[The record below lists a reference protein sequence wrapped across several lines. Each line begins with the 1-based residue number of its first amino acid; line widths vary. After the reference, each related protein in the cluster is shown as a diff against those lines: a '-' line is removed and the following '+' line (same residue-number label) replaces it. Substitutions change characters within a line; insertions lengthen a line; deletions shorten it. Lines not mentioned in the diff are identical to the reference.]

1 MTQVVRTT
9 LACPRCGHRFPAIVE
24 QILDVGRD
32 PQVKSR
38 FLSGRVNMVACPN
51 CGHTLGVGTPLLYH
65 DPNKD
70 LLIIHIPMELNISPA
85 ERENIIGDLTR
96 RLTNGIPPEK
106 RRAYLLQPK
115 QALTLPG
122 MIDMILDADG
132 ITREM
137 REAQREKVRVMEMFL
152 QVSPENWPQV
162 AQEQAAHL
170 DSEFL
175 DMLLTL
181 AENAS
186 ATGREDMAEG
196 LTVLYSFLLEN
207 TPAGQEVLSTLRK
220 REETVREVA
229 DRLQKIGSK
238 LTRQDFMAMV
248 LEYADDAD
256 RLQALVGL
264 MRPAFDYTFFQE
276 LSGRIESASGQ
287 ERERLT
293 HLRDHLLELTRAIDQ
308 QTQTVLQRAADTLR
322 VIVNSEDI
330 DAAIRPRLELIDD
343 TFLAVLQA
351 NIQAAEDAGDEKT
364 KERLELVLDR
374 VLEALREAAPP
385 PLRLINDVLSAESE
399 DEARRLIQEQAAG
412 FGPEFLSIMDAIAL
426 DLEQAGRREQ
436 AEQLR
441 RLRDL
446 AVQAVN
452 GARPKV

>member
-9 LACPRCGHRFPAIVE
+9 LACPRCGHHFPAIVE

-32 PQVKSR
+32 PQVKAR
-38 FLSGRVNMVACPN
+38 FLSGRVNMVSCPN
-51 CGHTLGVGTPLLYH
+51 CGHTLAVGTPLLYH
-65 DPNKD
+65 DPNKE
-70 LLIIHIPMELNISPA
+70 LLIIHVPMELNISPS

-137 REAQREKVRVMEMFL
+137 REAQREKMRVMEMFL
-152 QVSPENWPQV
+152 QVSPQNWEQV
-162 AQEQAAHL
+162 AREQAQHL
-170 DSEFL
+170 DREFL
-175 DMLLTL
+175 EMLLTL
-181 AENAS
+181 ADNAA
-186 ATGREDMAEG
+186 ATGRAEMADG
-196 LTVLYSFLLEN
+196 LMALYSFLLEN
-207 TPAGQEVLSTLRK
+207 SPAGQAIVAEA
-220 REETVREVA
+220 REQEQKVREVA
-229 DRLQKIGSK
+229 ERLQQIGSK

-248 LEYADDAD
+248 LEYADDPD
-256 RLQALVGL
+256 RLQALAGL

-276 LSGRIESASGQ
+276 LSTRIENASGN

-293 HLRDHLLELTRAIDQ
+293 QLRDDLLELTSAIDQ

-351 NIQAAEDAGDEKT
+351 NIQAAEDAGDERIR
-364 KERLELVLDR
+364 ERLELVLDR
-374 VLEALREAAPP
+374 VLAALREAAPP
-385 PLRLINDVLSAESE
+385 PLRLINDLLSAESD
-399 DEARRLIQEQAAG
+399 DEARRLIAEGAPAM
-412 FGPEFLSIMDAIAL
+412 GPDFPALMDAIAL
-426 DLEQAGRREQ
+426 DLEQGGRREQ
-436 AEQLR
+436 AQRLR
-441 RLRDL
+441 GLRDL
-446 AVQAVN
+446 AAQAVSSTKPR
-452 GARPKV
+452 A

>member
-32 PQVKSR
+32 PQVKAR

-65 DPNKD
+65 DPNKE
-70 LLIIHIPMELNISPA
+70 LLIVYIPMELNISPS
-85 ERENIIGDLTR
+85 EREGIIGDLTR
-96 RLTNGIPPEK
+96 RLTNGIPPEQ

-152 QVSPENWPQV
+152 QVNPENWPKV
-162 AQEQAAHL
+162 AQEQAKHL
-170 DSEFL
+170 DREFL
-175 DMLLTL
+175 EMVLTL
-181 AENAS
+181 ADNSA
-186 ATGREDMAEG
+186 ATGHPEMADG
-196 LTVLYSFLLEN
+196 LMALYSFLLEN
-207 TPAGQEVLSTLRK
+207 TAAGQEIVSEAREQERK
-220 REETVREVA
+220 VREVA
-229 DRLQKIGSK
+229 ERLQKIGSK
-238 LTRQDFMAMV
+238 LTRQDFVAMV
-248 LEYADDAD
+248 LEYADDLD

-276 LSGRIESASGQ
+276 LSGRIESASGDQ
-287 ERERLT
+287 RERLMQ
-293 HLRDHLLELTRAIDQ
+293 LRERLLELTNAIDQ
-308 QTQTVLQRAADTLR
+308 QTQSVLQRAADTLR

-351 NIQAAEDAGDEKT
+351 NIQAAEDAGDERT
-364 KERLELVLDR
+364 RERLELVLDR
-374 VLEALREAAPP
+374 VLAVLREAAPP
-385 PLRLINDVLSAESE
+385 PLRLINDVLSAQSE
-399 DEARRLIQEQAAG
+399 DEARRLITEQAAAL
-412 FGPEFLSIMDAIAL
+412 GPDFPRLMEASSL
-426 DLEQAGRREQ
+426 DLGQSGRREEAQ
-436 AEQLR
+436 
-441 RLRDL
+441 RLRSLHDL
-446 AVQAVN
+446 AAQMVN
-452 GARPKV
+452 AANSKA

>member
-32 PQVKSR
+32 PQVKAR

-65 DPNKD
+65 DPAKEL
-70 LLIIHIPMELNISPA
+70 LLIYVPMELNISPS
-85 ERENIIGDLTR
+85 EREGIIGDLTR
-96 RLTNGIPPEK
+96 RLTNGIPPEQ

-152 QVSPENWPQV
+152 QVNPENWPKV
-162 AQEQAAHL
+162 AQEQAKHL
-170 DSEFL
+170 DREFL
-175 DMLLTL
+175 EMVLTL
-181 AENAS
+181 ADNSA
-186 ATGREDMAEG
+186 ATGHPEMADG
-196 LTVLYSFLLEN
+196 LMALYSFLLEN
-207 TPAGQEVLSTLRK
+207 TAAGQEIVSEAREQERK
-220 REETVREVA
+220 VREVA

-248 LEYADDAD
+248 LEYADDPD

-276 LSGRIESASGQ
+276 LSGRIESASGDQ
-287 ERERLT
+287 RERLMQ
-293 HLRDHLLELTRAIDQ
+293 LRERLLELTSAIDQ
-308 QTQTVLQRAADTLR
+308 QTQSVLQRAADTLR

-351 NIQAAEDAGDEKT
+351 NIQAAEDAGD
-364 KERLELVLDR
+364 R
-374 VLEALREAAPP
+374 VLAVLREAAPP
-385 PLRLINDVLSAESE
+385 PLRLINDVLSAESD
-399 DEARRLIQEQAAG
+399 DEARRLIAEGAPAL
-412 FGPEFLSIMDAIAL
+412 GPDFPALMDAIAL
-426 DLEQAGRREQ
+426 DLEQGGRREQ
-436 AEQLR
+436 AQ
-441 RLRDL
+441 RLRNLRDV
-446 AVQAVN
+446 AARAVN
-452 GARPKV
+452 AANPKA

>member
-32 PQVKSR
+32 PQVKAR

-65 DPNKD
+65 DPSKE
-70 LLIIHIPMELNISPA
+70 LLIVYVPMELNISPS

-96 RLTNGIPPEK
+96 RLTNSIPPEQ

-122 MIDMILDADG
+122 MVDMILDADG

-137 REAQREKVRVMEMFL
+137 REAQREKVRVMELFL
-152 QVSPENWPQV
+152 QVHPENWPKV
-162 AQEQAAHL
+162 AQEQAKHL
-170 DSEFL
+170 DREFL
-175 DMLLTL
+175 EMLLTM
-181 AENAS
+181 ADNSA
-186 ATGREDMAEG
+186 ATGHPEMADG
-196 LTVLYSFLLEN
+196 LIALYDFLLQN
-207 TPAGQEVLSTLRK
+207 TPAGQAIVKEV
-220 REETVREVA
+220 REQEQKVREVA
-229 DRLQKIGSK
+229 ERLQRIGSK

-248 LEYADDAD
+248 LEYADDLD

-276 LSGRIESASGQ
+276 LSGRIESANGDQ
-287 ERERLT
+287 RERLT
-293 HLRDHLLELTRAIDQ
+293 QLRERLLELTSAVDQ
-308 QTQTVLQRAADTLR
+308 QTQAVLQRATDTLR

-351 NIQAAEDAGDEKT
+351 NIQAAEDAGDERT
-364 KERLELVLDR
+364 RERLELVLER
-374 VLEALREAAPP
+374 VLAALREAAPP

-399 DEARRLIQEQAAG
+399 DEARRLIAEGAPPL
-412 FGPEFLSIMDAIAL
+412 GPDFLALMDAIAL
-426 DLEQAGRREQ
+426 DLERGGRLEQ
-436 AEQLR
+436 AR
-441 RLRDL
+441 RLRNLRDV
-446 AVQAVN
+446 AAQAVS
-452 GARPKV
+452 AAKPKA

>member
-9 LACPRCGHRFPAIVE
+9 LACPRCGHHFPAIVE

-32 PQVKSR
+32 PQVKTR

-51 CGHTLGVGTPLLYH
+51 CGHTLAVGTPLLYH
-65 DPNKD
+65 DPNKE
-70 LLIIHIPMELNISPA
+70 LLIIHVPMELNISPS

-137 REAQREKVRVMEMFL
+137 REAQREKMRVMEMFL
-152 QVSPENWPQV
+152 QVSPQNWEQV
-162 AQEQAAHL
+162 AREQAQHL
-170 DSEFL
+170 DREFL
-175 DMLLTL
+175 EMLLTL
-181 AENAS
+181 ADNAA
-186 ATGREDMAEG
+186 ATGRAEMADG
-196 LTVLYSFLLEN
+196 LMALYSFLLEN
-207 TPAGQEVLSTLRK
+207 SPAGQAIVAEA
-220 REETVREVA
+220 REQEQKVREVA
-229 DRLQKIGSK
+229 DRLQRIGSK

-248 LEYADDAD
+248 LEYAEDPD

-276 LSGRIESASGQ
+276 LSTRIESASGN

-293 HLRDHLLELTRAIDQ
+293 QLRDSLLELTSAIDQ

-351 NIQAAEDAGDEKT
+351 NIQAAEDAGDERT
-364 KERLELVLDR
+364 RERLELVLDR
-374 VLEALREAAPP
+374 VLAALREAAPP
-385 PLRLINDVLSAESE
+385 PLRLINDLLSAESD
-399 DEARRLIQEQAAG
+399 DEARRLIAEGAPAM
-412 FGPEFLSIMDAIAL
+412 GPDFPALMDAIAL
-426 DLEQAGRREQ
+426 DLEQGGRREQ
-436 AEQLR
+436 AQRLR
-441 RLRDL
+441 GLRDL
-446 AVQAVN
+446 AAQAVSSTK
-452 GARPKV
+452 PKA

>member
-32 PQVKSR
+32 PQVKTR

-65 DPNKD
+65 DPNKE
-70 LLIIHIPMELNISPA
+70 LLIIHIPMELNISPS

-152 QVSPENWPQV
+152 QVSPENWSQV

-170 DSEFL
+170 DREFL

-181 AENAS
+181 ADNAA
-186 ATGREDMAEG
+186 ATGREDMAQG

-207 TPAGQEVLSTLRK
+207 TPAGQQTLAAA
-220 REETVREVA
+220 REQERVVREVA
-229 DRLQKIGSK
+229 DRLQQIGSK

-276 LSGRIESASGQ
+276 LTGRIESASGE

-293 HLRDHLLELTRAIDQ
+293 RLRDRLLELTRAIDQ
-308 QTQTVLQRAADTLR
+308 QTQAVLQRAADTLR

-351 NIQAAEDAGDEKT
+351 NIQAAEDAGDERT
-364 KERLELVLDR
+364 RQRLELVLDR
-374 VLEALREAAPP
+374 VMAALRESAPP
-385 PLRLINDVLSAESE
+385 SLRLINDVLSAESE
-399 DEARRLIQEQAAG
+399 DEARRLIAEQATAL
-412 FGPEFLSIMDAIAL
+412 GPEFLALIEAIAL
-426 DLEQAGRREQ
+426 DLEQSGRREEAQ
-436 AEQLR
+436 RLH

-446 AVQAVN
+446 AAQTVSS
-452 GARPKV
+452 ARPKA